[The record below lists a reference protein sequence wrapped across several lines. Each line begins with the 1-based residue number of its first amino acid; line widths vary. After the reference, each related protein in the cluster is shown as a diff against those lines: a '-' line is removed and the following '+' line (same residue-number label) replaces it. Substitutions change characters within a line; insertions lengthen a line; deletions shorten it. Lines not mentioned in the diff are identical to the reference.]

1 MREYRFFSE
10 RSVACIFLYKDCIR
24 EHAKSVL
31 LTTVK
36 VTEFL
41 FGHYGNLEITVFYA
55 VNTVS
60 RTIRVALPINCYIP
74 NTEI

>member
-1 MREYRFFSE
+1 MPEHRFSL
-10 RSVACIFLYKDCIR
+10 ACIFLYKDCIR
-24 EHAKSVL
+24 EYAKSVL

-36 VTEFL
+36 VTRVL

-55 VNTVS
+55 VNTLS

-74 NTEI
+74 NKGM